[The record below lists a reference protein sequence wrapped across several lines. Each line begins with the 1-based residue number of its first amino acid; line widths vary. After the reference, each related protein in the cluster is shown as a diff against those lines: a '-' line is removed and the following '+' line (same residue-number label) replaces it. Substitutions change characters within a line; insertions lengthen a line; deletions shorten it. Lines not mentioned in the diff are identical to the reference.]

1 MGQKVNP
8 IGLRVGVVRD
18 WDAAWYADK
27 TQVSSLLLEDLKVRE
42 YLEKVYNT

>member
-27 TQVSSLLLEDLKVRE
+27 TQVSGPHGSWNVIRTMP
-42 YLEKVYNT
+42 VFTP